1 MRGLMAVQDIR
12 QDRPAL
18 RQDGQGRQHIR
29 QDAQTLRR
37 EDQIIRQRWAVRRF
51 FTGYALLE

>member
-12 QDRPAL
+12 QDHPGL
-18 RQDGQGRQHIR
+18 RQDGQGRQYIR

-37 EDQIIRQRWAVRRF
+37 EDQIIRQRWAVRQL

>member
-12 QDRPAL
+12 QDRPDL
-18 RQDGQGRQHIR
+18 RQDGQSRQLMR
-29 QDAQTLRR
+29 QDAEVLRR
-37 EDQIIRQRWAVRRF
+37 DDRIIRQRWAVRRF